1 MMKIQIIKRRKTF
14 YILSS
19 LVIIA
24 GLVMGMINGLNYG
37 IDFTGGTLLQ
47 ISLGQEVTV
56 AEVREIT
63 DAFDTEAEVVHAG
76 DVNQEVMIKTQ
87 TNLTPEQRTAVFKEF
102 QAKYNLPDDAFI
114 KSEKFGPS
122 VGEEIRRNAY
132 LSIAIATALMLLY
145 ITVRFEFR
153 FGLAAVAALIHDV
166 LIGLSVYAIFRLQVN
181 SSFVAAILTIVGY
194 SINDTIVLFDRVRE
208 NRKSMKRGE
217 YEELI
222 DSSISQ
228 TMTRTINTSIT
239 TLVAIL
245 CLYIFGV
252 TAIREFALPLLVG
265 VVVGTYSSIFIASP
279 AWYEMM
285 IRDKHHKR
293 SYSGKNA

>member
-1 MMKIQIIKRRKTF
+1 M
-14 YILSS
+14 
-19 LVIIA
+19 
-24 GLVMGMINGLNYG
+24 
-37 IDFTGGTLLQ
+37 
-47 ISLGQEVTV
+47 
-56 AEVREIT
+56 
-63 DAFDTEAEVVHAG
+63 
-76 DVNQEVMIKTQ
+76 
-87 TNLTPEQRTAVFKEF
+87 
-102 QAKYNLPDDAFI
+102 PDDAFI

-222 DSSISQ
+222 DSSINQ